1 MKYVVTRTDSE
12 RETVVV
18 GKSASKKEAEN
29 ILRNDFE
36 EWFWQKV
43 TASKDASFEEVYAL
57 YEDDECKLS
66 EDSAW
71 LNGCH
76 HTDFDWVILDA
87 ETEDVLSKPM
97 SMKEMVLATSED
109 NSYVQGNVAVDL
121 DDVIGCQLEEFLD
134 LLSEQLVGNDRLTD
148 VHYKVV
154 DTLEEG
160 KWECNIVVHVSGDA
174 SGMLEVTEEMAEE
187 LKKSIFEA
195 GVNAMEEFLGHP
207 LTYPSDEDMMAAMD
221 EVFEQM
227 PEEEQ
232 LRFYRKY
239 VR

>member
-1 MKYVVTRTDSE
+1 MKYVVVRTNSE
-12 RETVVV
+12 RENVVV

-29 ILRNDFE
+29 ILRSDFE

-43 TASKDASFEEVYAL
+43 SALEDASFEEVYAL
-57 YEDDECKLS
+57 YEGDECGVS
-66 EDSAW
+66 EDNAW

-76 HTDFDWVILDA
+76 HTDFDWVILDT
-87 ETEDVLSKPM
+87 ETEDVLSEPL

-109 NSYVQGNVAVDL
+109 NSFVQGNVAVDL

-134 LLSEQLVGNDRLTD
+134 LLSEQLTGNVCLLEVR
-148 VHYKVV
+148 YKVV
-154 DTLEEG
+154 DTLEDER
-160 KWECNIVVHVSGDA
+160 IVLHVSGDV
-174 SGMLEVTEEMAEE
+174 SEILELTEEMAEE

-207 LTYPSDEDMMAAMD
+207 LTYPSDEEMMEAMD

>member
-1 MKYVVTRTDSE
+1 MKYVVIRTDSE

-97 SMKEMVLATSED
+97 SMKGMWFFRRNLSLLFGVYHFRILRYEFCSELVLD
-109 NSYVQGNVAVDL
+109 
-121 DDVIGCQLEEFLD
+121 
-134 LLSEQLVGNDRLTD
+134 
-148 VHYKVV
+148 
-154 DTLEEG
+154 EG
-160 KWECNIVVHVSGDA
+160 
-174 SGMLEVTEEMAEE
+174 
-187 LKKSIFEA
+187 
-195 GVNAMEEFLGHP
+195 
-207 LTYPSDEDMMAAMD
+207 
-221 EVFEQM
+221 
-227 PEEEQ
+227 
-232 LRFYRKY
+232 
-239 VR
+239 